1 MLLKTLLCREGRDT
15 GLRLMA
21 IVIAAFALLSI
32 AALVFPAS
40 IIILIAT
47 LVMLPVVGLSAMRRL
62 HDANKTIIYALICLL
77 PVLIF
82 GVAAYFEAPFGALA
96 SVFLFGLACG
106 GYLSFLPTKNHIQYA
121 LGYYELHNG

>member
-1 MLLKTLLCREGRDT
+1 MLVKTLLCREGRDT

-21 IVIAAFALLSI
+21 IVFAAFALLSI

-47 LVMLPVVGLSAMRRL
+47 VVSLPIVGLSAMRRL
-62 HDANKTIIYALICLL
+62 HDANKTITLMLVCLL

-82 GVAAYFEAPFGALA
+82 GVAAYFEAPLGVLA
-96 SVFLFGLACG
+96 GVFLFGLACG
-106 GYLSFLPTKNHIQYA
+106 GYFSFFSTKNHISFSRYFLLQ
-121 LGYYELHNG
+121 G